1 VTNFTPQQIAD
12 QCRVSGPKLL
22 GLPPGV
28 DGTQLLWAMSGN
40 ESSFGVNCV
49 PRHEPAFDSGGVYG
63 SGPVM
68 APLLKKYGSAAACS
82 YGPWQIMFPNCPPG
96 FSPKDM
102 SDLGKC
108 ASATVGFLNHLLARW
123 KPSSL
128 AGIGECWNAG
138 HPMVNLSP
146 GVASYVQKLTANYQV
161 PMPE

>member
-1 VTNFTPQQIAD
+1 MSFTPQQIAD
-12 QCRVSGPKLL
+12 QSRVSGPELL
-22 GLPPGV
+22 GLPSGTN
-28 DGTQLLWAMSGN
+28 GTQLLWAISGN
-40 ESSFGVNCV
+40 ESSFGVNCT

-68 APLLKKYGSAAACS
+68 TPLLKKYGSAAACS

-138 HPMVNLSP
+138 HPMMNLSP

>member
-1 VTNFTPQQIAD
+1 MSFTLQQIAD
-12 QCRVSGPKLL
+12 QCRASGPELL

-40 ESSFGVNCV
+40 ESSFGVNCT

-82 YGPWQIMFPNCPPG
+82 YGPWQIMFCNCPLG
-96 FSPKDM
+96 WSPNDM
-102 SDLGKC
+102 SDLKLC
-108 ASATVGFLNHLLARW
+108 ARATVCFLDRLVSRWHPSDLAQ
-123 KPSSL
+123 
-128 AGIGECWNAG
+128 IGECWNAG